1 MAAVRAVRAYLDRD
15 AFGVAPDPALA
26 ERGAVHLAAAGLPGA
41 PVESWRHTDP
51 APLLTRAVAP
61 APPGAVAP
69 AADALPRLAGA
80 LRRVWVNGQPAPALA
95 EGTPPPGVRLWAL
108 EDAADGVGERLS
120 PEHSG
125 FAALNALS
133 WRHGA
138 GLALEAGV
146 KLVEPVHLLWWSQSG
161 DQPWDAH
168 PRLLLRLAAGASA
181 TVVIHQAGAAAVD
194 AFLGSVLEVDLAAG
208 AALDLVLVDQQ
219 GAQGFAL
226 SQVAVHGARDSRL
239 GLWLL
244 DDGAGWV
251 RRELELTLAEPGAT
265 LALQGLVRGRGA
277 LRVDNQVVV
286 HHRAP
291 QTHSLQQTRAVLQD
305 RARAVF
311 GGGVRVAVD
320 AQGITARQ
328 ANATLLLSRRA
339 EVITRPALEILADE
353 VQCSHGASVGQ
364 LDETALFY
372 LQSRGLDRE
381 TARTLLIDA
390 FARAALPDLPVPA
403 VLEWVFGPAEADA
416 FLAATV

>member
-1 MAAVRAVRAYLDRD
+1 MATVRAYLDRD
-15 AFGVAPDPALA
+15 AFGVAPMAALA

-51 APLLTRAVAP
+51 APVLTRAVAP
-61 APPGAVAP
+61 APPVGAALSG
-69 AADALPRLAGA
+69 DALPRLAGA

-95 EGTPPPGVRLWAL
+95 DGTPPPGVCLWAL
-108 EDAADGVGERLS
+108 EDDPSGVGEHIH
-120 PEHSG
+120 PEQSG

-138 GLALEAGV
+138 GLVLDAGV
-146 KLVEPVHLLWWSQSG
+146 QLAEPVHLLWWSQAG

-181 TVVIHQAGAAAVD
+181 TVVIHQAGAAEID

-208 AALDLVLVDQQ
+208 AALDLVLVDQL
-219 GAQGFAL
+219 GAQSCAL

-251 RRELELTLAEPGAT
+251 RRELDLTLAEPGAT

-277 LRVDNQVVV
+277 LRVDNQIVV

-339 EVITRPALEILADE
+339 EVITRPALEILADD

-381 TARTLLIDA
+381 AARTLLIDA

-403 VLEWVFGPAEADA
+403 VLEWLFGPAEADA